1 VEDGRGSSTFR
12 GGMAAVP
19 GGGAR
24 SADAVA
30 KRRAYGTSLLLVVA
44 VTLLGIPVRWF
55 IASTNLVMLYLA
67 VVVWS
72 ALFLGRGPSVL
83 ASVLSVLAF
92 DFFMVPPFYTFV
104 VNDSEYIITFAGL
117 LSVGLVISSLTSR
130 VREQARAAMARE
142 RQAQALFE
150 LSRDLSAAGDV
161 TAVERAVLAHVR
173 VVFGVPAVLS
183 FGDGT
188 PFASG
193 ENTEMA
199 GEATQEK
206 SEGETVLSVPLGE
219 PGTLRGNLAVR
230 QAPGHPFDPARRRLL
245 EAFAIQADMA
255 LERIRL
261 SGDARDLELLR
272 AREKMQSALLSSISH
287 ELRTPLSSIEGVL
300 STLREGLDG
309 GEELFCLDESARS
322 ELVET
327 AWSEARRM
335 NQLVE
340 NLLGMT
346 RLEAGALSLRRE
358 FIDVEELLGEVL
370 RRTEDRLAEGRVR
383 VELPEDLPPLRADFV
398 LLAQALGNVLDNAVK
413 YGDAALPPE
422 VRVSLREEELEIVV
436 ADRGWGIPEAEL
448 ERVFEKFHRLP
459 FPGGPGGTG
468 LGLSIS
474 RGIVEAHGGTIQA
487 RCRSGGGTEVVIHL
501 PVDRERPGEKSEP
514 QEEERRGT

>member
-1 VEDGRGSSTFR
+1 MEDVKIPRALQGW
-12 GGMAAVP
+12 MAAFSE
-19 GGGAR
+19 GGSR
-24 SADAVA
+24 SADAAA

-55 IASTNLVMLYLA
+55 IAPTNLVMLYLA

-130 VREQARAAMARE
+130 VREQARAALARE

-150 LSRDLSAAGDV
+150 LSRDLSAAGD
-161 TAVERAVLAHVR
+161 AAAAERAVLAHVR
-173 VVFGVPAVLS
+173 AVFGVSAVLS
-183 FGDGT
+183 FGNGASPSSGGNAETTGAAPQERAEGGT
-188 PFASG
+188 I
-193 ENTEMA
+193 
-199 GEATQEK
+199 
-206 SEGETVLSVPLGE
+206 LSVPLGE
-219 PGTLRGNLAVR
+219 PGTLRGILAVC
-230 QAPGHPFDPARRRLL
+230 QDPEHPFDPARRRLL

-300 STLREGLDG
+300 STLREGVG
-309 GEELFCLDESARS
+309 GGKELFRLDEAARS

-370 RRTEDRLAEGRVR
+370 RRTEDRFAEGRVR
-383 VELPEDLPPLRADFV
+383 MELPEDLPPLRADFV

-413 YGDAALPPE
+413 YGGDASPPE

-436 ADRGWGIPEAEL
+436 ADRGRGIPEAEL
-448 ERVFEKFHRLP
+448 ERVFEKFHRLA

-487 RCRSGGGTEVVIHL
+487 RCRSGGGTEVVIRL
-501 PVDRERPGEKSEP
+501 PVDEERPEEKKEP
-514 QEEERRGT
+514 QEEERRRT

>member
-1 VEDGRGSSTFR
+1 VKNVKTPRTLHGW
-12 GGMAAVP
+12 MAAFSE
-19 GGGAR
+19 GGSR
-24 SADAVA
+24 SADAAA

-55 IASTNLVMLYLA
+55 IAPTNLVMLYLA

-130 VREQARAAMARE
+130 VREQARAALARE
-142 RQAQALFE
+142 RQTQALFE
-150 LSRDLSAAGDV
+150 LSRDLSAAGD
-161 TAVERAVLAHVR
+161 AAAAERAVLAHVR
-173 VVFGVPAVLS
+173 AVFGVSAVLS
-183 FGDGT
+183 FGNGAPQERTEGGT
-188 PFASG
+188 I
-193 ENTEMA
+193 
-199 GEATQEK
+199 
-206 SEGETVLSVPLGE
+206 LSVPLGE
-219 PGTLRGNLAVR
+219 PGTLRGILAVC
-230 QAPGHPFDPARRRLL
+230 QDPEHPFDPARRRLL

-300 STLREGLDG
+300 STLREGVDG
-309 GEELFCLDESARS
+309 GKELFRLDEAARS

-383 VELPEDLPPLRADFV
+383 MEIPEDLPPLRADFV
-398 LLAQALGNVLDNAVK
+398 LLTQALGNVLDNAVK
-413 YGDAALPPE
+413 YGGGTSPPE
-422 VRVSLREEELEIVV
+422 VRVSLREEDLEIVV
-436 ADRGWGIPEAEL
+436 ADRGRGIPEAEL
-448 ERVFEKFHRLP
+448 ERVFEKFHRLA

-474 RGIVEAHGGTIQA
+474 RGIVEAHGGMIQA
-487 RCRSGGGTEVVIHL
+487 RCRSGGGTEVVIRL
-501 PVDRERPGEKSEP
+501 PVDEERPEEKKEP
-514 QEEERRGT
+514 QEEERRRT